1 MKRHLKDVLNGMNLS
16 LPVNYPEVYTY
27 RHGSGKSIID
37 YIIHNK
43 SGLVKSVYVVDE
55 HCNTSPHSAVAA
67 TIPYVQSV
75 AINTEEIMVNTNKL
89 KWDKVDKVK
98 YKDLVE
104 ERLSD
109 RNLLDVENDN
119 INLVVEDLTDIL
131 VSTANQCAPQQKRK
145 RSKCKS
151 KGWNSDIS
159 HVACRDSKATFQK
172 CKDSGRPVDPN
183 NQTYVEMKRKKKVL
197 GQIQR
202 QLAAKH
208 RFTLYNE
215 IMSYAESP
223 DSVNFNTEKKLFF
236 INL

>member
-1 MKRHLKDVLNGMNLS
+1 MNVTDEVREIVVKYKQSSDIILLGDMNASMFRDPPLPRDKYLKDVLNEMNLS
-16 LPVNYPEVYTY
+16 LPVNYSEVYIY

-37 YIIHNK
+37 YIIQNK

-75 AINTEEIMVNTNKL
+75 AINTEEKVVNRNKL
-89 KWDKVDKVK
+89 KWDKVDKAK

-109 RNLLDVENDN
+109 RNLLDVKSDN

-159 HVACRDSKATFQK
+159 QAYRDS
-172 CKDSGRPVDPN
+172 
-183 NQTYVEMKRKKKVL
+183 
-197 GQIQR
+197 
-202 QLAAKH
+202 
-208 RFTLYNE
+208 
-215 IMSYAESP
+215 
-223 DSVNFNTEKKLFF
+223 
-236 INL
+236 